1 MTSEIRCGSMG
12 DAAIA
17 SVVSGRNACACPR
30 SPTVSPL
37 NPVSAL
43 APRSTP
49 RAYLPLEG
57 RAYRIQERTILRAM
71 IEPRTAPATGFHIK
85 TTVRDALYDRIP
97 LGQPDLALIDTAPFA
112 RLERIQQL
120 GFVSRVWPGAR
131 HTRFE
136 HSLGVMHLTR
146 LAIDHI
152 RGDPAGRWLT
162 NGDARVAV
170 AAALLHD
177 IGHYPFSHAIEELG
191 PPIVPHERG
200 GRRLIEGP
208 EIAPILEEAWGVDPH
223 RVANFVDPNGA
234 DLPPADRLLRG
245 VLSGA
250 LDMDKLDYL
259 PRDARACNVPYGGVD
274 TARLIDA
281 LTIATIEGPGGDV
294 IPRVAIGEKG
304 ISPLH
309 SLINARQEMFDN
321 VYWHHTNRAC
331 MVMLLRATQDAL
343 LASALRPEELTE
355 HDDDSLLMRL
365 TSDEMPGPT
374 RRLARALRDRH
385 IHKRAVEI
393 GSRAFELY
401 ARLGNLFFDPLAR
414 RDVELRLSASL
425 AEEIGEPVPAE
436 AVLIDIPKPERWR
449 SDVWVTFE
457 RPPVGFEPL
466 MPWREVVGLTDEDF
480 KRYEEHRRLIRIVAA
495 EPYREALSSSWEK
508 LLLPLL
514 GAAI

>member
-1 MTSEIRCGSMG
+1 
-12 DAAIA
+12 
-17 SVVSGRNACACPR
+17 
-30 SPTVSPL
+30 
-37 NPVSAL
+37 
-43 APRSTP
+43 
-49 RAYLPLEG
+49 
-57 RAYRIQERTILRAM
+57 M
-71 IEPRTAPATGFHIK
+71 IEPQTAPATGFPIE
-85 TTVRDALYDRIP
+85 TTIRDALYDRIP
-97 LGQPDLALIDTAPFA
+97 LGRSDIALIGTPAFM
-112 RLERIQQL
+112 RLERIKQL

-146 LAIDHI
+146 MAIDHL
-152 RGDPAGRWLT
+152 RGSSEGQWLT
-162 NGDARVAV
+162 DGDARVAV

-191 PPIVPHERG
+191 EPILPHERA
-200 GRRLIEGP
+200 GRIIIEGP
-208 EIAPILEEAWGVDPH
+208 EIAPILEESWGVDPR
-223 RVANFVDPNGA
+223 RVGAMVDPGGD

-245 VLSGA
+245 ILSGA

-274 TARLIDA
+274 TTRLIDA
-281 LTIATIEGPGGDV
+281 LTIARIEGPGSDDLR
-294 IPRVAIGEKG
+294 IAIGEKG

-331 MVMLLRATQDAL
+331 MVMLLRATQEAL
-343 LASALRPEELTE
+343 IAGALRPDELLG
-355 HDDDSLLMRL
+355 HDDVSLLAL
-365 TSDEMPGPT
+365 LSAEAMPAAT
-374 RRLARALRDRH
+374 RRLAQSLRDRR

-401 ARLGNLFFDPLAR
+401 ARLGNLFFDPIAR
-414 RDVELRLSASL
+414 RNVEISLANALSA
-425 AEEIGEPVPAE
+425 EIGVSAPSD

-449 SDVWVTFE
+449 SDVWVTFDQ
-457 RPPVGFEPL
+457 PPVGFTPL
-466 MPWREVVGLTDEDF
+466 MPWRDVVGLTDEDF

-495 EPYREALSSSWEK
+495 EPYRDALAASWEK